1 VADYYE
7 ILGVARDAETD
18 EIKKAFRK
26 LARDSHPD
34 TNSDPGAE
42 ARFREIAEAYEVLSD
57 PQRRAAYDRGDRIGD
72 LFSSFAGVEDL
83 LSRFFGGAG
92 PFGGDGGPGHQAR
105 CRRRRGSDTCRAA
118 TGVAREVTF
127 RAPSTCSVCSGSGSA
142 PGVDLAICDRCGGQ
156 GSRRVSRQ
164 TILGTAMS
172 IVACDRCRGR
182 GKVVVESCERC
193 RGRGAV
199 TEDVVATVQIPAGI
213 DDGTRL
219 RIPGRGAA
227 GEAGTRP
234 GDLYVEV
241 TVQPDPRFVR
251 HGADLVHR
259 VRLGIAQAALGADV
273 TVPTVDGA
281 EEPISIP
288 AGTQPGTVFSLG
300 GDAPLRDEVGRPPG
314 RGDHRGP
321 HQPRQGPGGGAA
333 GLPPPST
340 VPRPDPEAQRA
351 SAGWNRP
358 LGAVSG
364 QRSAVSQSDCTWSPA
379 VSGQRSPESD

>member
-18 EIKKAFRK
+18 EIKKAFRR

-92 PFGGDGGPGHQAR
+92 PFGGGMAAQATGR
-105 CRRRRGSDTCRAA
+105 DVGVGVAVTLAEAA

-127 RAPSTCSVCSGSGSA
+127 RAPTTCSVCSGSGSA

-164 TILGTAMS
+164 TILGTALS

-227 GEAGTRP
+227 GEAGSRP

-288 AGTQPGTVFSLG
+288 AGTQPGTVFKLSRRG
-300 GDAPLRDEVGRPPG
+300 MPRLRGRG
-314 RGDHRGP
+314 RGDLLVEVIVAVPTSLDKAQEAALRAFAATLDGAGAP
-321 HQPRQGPGGGAA
+321 TPGK
-333 GLPPPST
+333 
-340 VPRPDPEAQRA
+340 RKR
-351 SAGWNRP
+351 R
-358 LGAVSG
+358 
-364 QRSAVSQSDCTWSPA
+364 
-379 VSGQRSPESD
+379 

>member
-1 VADYYE
+1 MADYYE
-7 ILGVARDAETD
+7 ILGVARDAEPD
-18 EIKKAFRK
+18 EIKKAFRR

-42 ARFREIAEAYEVLSD
+42 ARFREIAAAYEVLSD

-83 LSRFFGGAG
+83 LSRFFGGGG
-92 PFGGDGGPGHQAR
+92 PFGGGMSGQATGR
-105 CRRRRGSDTCRAA
+105 DVGVGVAVSLAEAA
-118 TGVAREVTF
+118 SGVAREVTF
-127 RAPSTCSVCSGSGSA
+127 RTPTTCSVCSGSGSA
-142 PGVDLAICDRCGGQ
+142 AGIDLATCDRCGGQ
-156 GSRRVSRQ
+156 GSLRVTRQ

-172 IVACDRCRGR
+172 IAPCDRCRGR

-199 TEDVVATVQIPAGI
+199 TDDVAVTVQVPAGI

-227 GEAGTRP
+227 GEAGSRP

-241 TVQPDPRFVR
+241 QVQPDPRFVR

-273 TVPTVDGA
+273 IVPTVDGA

-288 AGTQPGTVFSLG
+288 AGTQPGTVFKLSRRG
-300 GDAPLRDEVGRPPG
+300 MPRLRSRG
-314 RGDHRGP
+314 RGDLLVEVIVEVPTSLDKAQEAALRAFAATLD
-321 HQPRQGPGGGAA
+321 GAA
-333 GLPPPST
+333 
-340 VPRPDPEAQRA
+340 A
-351 SAGWNRP
+351 
-358 LGAVSG
+358 
-364 QRSAVSQSDCTWSPA
+364 PA
-379 VSGQRSPESD
+379 TAKRKRR